1 MSKIGE
7 KILKIFLNLLS
18 VVVIALAIFGGW
30 SLYQIFHEPK
40 AEIVN
45 DSGKRLFGTTEK
57 RIVTKAEVKTKIY
70 DIGELSTYSGEYNI
84 KKTVDESRYIFDD
97 IKIPG
102 TKNTISLECTGKV
115 KIGYNMSEIEV
126 SVDDSTIHVKIPK
139 GNVMS
144 NYIIWD
150 SIKSSEKNSIFN
162 PINFEQY
169 KKLIDE
175 IEEEGLK
182 EVEAKGIYTRA
193 DENFKSIIKAFLA
206 EFKDYGIEFTFAYD
220 N

>member
-7 KILKIFLNLLS
+7 KIYKIFINALA

-70 DIGELSTYSGEYNI
+70 EIGELSTYSGEYNI

-115 KIGYNMSEIEV
+115 KIGYNMSDIEV
-126 SVDDSTIHVKIPK
+126 NVDDSIIHVKIPK

-150 SIKSSEKNSIFN
+150 SMKSSEKNSIFN